1 MTARPLARRAL
12 LAVAVVAL
20 LAGAT
25 WWLHASGLTAMLAE
39 PDALGQRIAALGA
52 WGPLLLIALMTVAIV
67 LSPIPS
73 APIALAAGFAY
84 GHGWGT
90 VYVIAGAELGALIA
104 FALARVLGY
113 DVVRRFL
120 GDRLEAGWL
129 GSQNK
134 LTAIV
139 LVARLLPFVSFDLVS
154 YAAGLTALK
163 AWRFALATLV
173 GLLPVS
179 FALAHIGGEMASG
192 EAGRIA
198 LAALVLG
205 LVTGVPLVLRW
216 IARRRR
222 GR

>member
-1 MTARPLARRAL
+1 LPPARKAL

-25 WWLHASGLTAMLAE
+25 WWLRASGLAAALAE
-39 PDALGQRIAALGA
+39 PDVLGQRIAALGA
-52 WGPLLLIALMTVAIV
+52 WGPLMLIALMTVAIV

-90 VYVIAGAELGALIA
+90 LYVIAGAELGALIA
-104 FALARVLGY
+104 FAIARVLGY
-113 DVVRRFL
+113 DVLRRFL
-120 GDRLEAGWL
+120 GERLEAGWL

-163 AWRFALATLV
+163 AWRFALATLI
-173 GLLPVS
+173 GLLPAS
-179 FALAHIGGEMASG
+179 FALAHIGGEMATG

-216 IARRRR
+216 IARRHR